1 MSAGET
7 VQPDTHDIRPLVAKT
22 PGKRSVLLFGVC
34 LAVVAGALFA
44 TLEMRRS
51 EISSPSVTAPTNTP
65 GAAIAAPP
73 ELAIPQA
80 FSGND
85 SGYYPYPQYPA
96 AVPAVLSPEL
106 PPSRA
111 PRESRSSYVAPP
123 DMSAGAHS
131 SSWPSPPFPQEQ
143 PPSPGYAYEAPA
155 SPNTPAPGAA
165 EDRQSARARAGYL
178 RNPATTV
185 PQGTVIQA
193 VLETALD
200 STRPGFARALVSR
213 DVTGFDGSHVLIP
226 RGSRLFGEYASD
238 VSLGQK
244 RALIQWRRLTRP
256 DGAIIDLDS
265 PSADPLG
272 RAGVKGKVNTH
283 FFQRFGG
290 AILQSVLD
298 VGVRLATR
306 EAAGDTVVVAMPGGN
321 QSVTVQQPDAI
332 RPTLKVRQGT
342 SVSVMVARDL
352 DFSPVED

>member
-1 MSAGET
+1 MSATET
-7 VQPDTHDIRPLVAKT
+7 MQPDTHDIRPLVARNQH
-22 PGKRSVLLFGVC
+22 KRSMFVFGVLL
-34 LAVVAGALFA
+34 AIVAGALFA

-51 EISSPSVTAPTNTP
+51 QISSPSVTVPTSMSRGT
-65 GAAIAAPP
+65 ITAPP
-73 ELAIPQA
+73 DLAIPQA
-80 FSGND
+80 WAGTETAYYSSGQI
-85 SGYYPYPQYPA
+85 PLTAPA
-96 AVPAVLSPEL
+96 PFSPEFAA
-106 PPSRA
+106 PRT
-111 PRESRSSYVAPP
+111 PRESSSTYAAAPSSP
-123 DMSAGAHS
+123 LS
-131 SSWPSPPFPQEQ
+131 SSVPSPQFPQDQ
-143 PPSPGYAYEAPA
+143 PLLPGYAYQAPA
-155 SPNTPAPGAA
+155 LASAPRPDAA
-165 EDRQSARARAGYL
+165 EHNKSARAGFL

-200 STRPGFARALVSR
+200 STRPGFARGLISR
-213 DVTGFDGSHVLIP
+213 DVTGFDGSRVLIP

-238 VSLGQK
+238 ISLGQK

-272 RAGVKGKVNTH
+272 RAGIKGKVNTH

-306 EAAGDTVVVAMPGGN
+306 EVSGDTVVVAMPGGA
-321 QSVTVQQPDAI
+321 QSATIQQPDSI
-332 RPTLKVRQGT
+332 KPTLKVRQGT